1 MSMTTWA
8 DIRPGDRVML
18 KGDDWWVTDAEHD
31 HLGTVVVT
39 VKREGR
45 IVGPRHMDSAATV
58 ERVEHSPAPLPNL
71 IGDVVRAAEGELAAA
86 EAVAQVQLGA
96 VVIGR
101 KDGTAPWQVVGVDE
115 TMIHAHL
122 YTFHGI
128 DVVAV
133 GSAAEAMALHLADH
147 AAAVKAGAF
156 VEHEHVS

>member
-1 MSMTTWA
+1 MTMTTWA
-8 DIRPGDRVML
+8 DIRPGDVVRL
-18 KGDDWWVTDAEHD
+18 KGDDWTVTDTD
-31 HLGTVVVT
+31 TDDGQTMVVVQRAG
-39 VKREGR
+39 REFS
-45 IVGPRHMDSAATV
+45 RHMPAAGVV
-58 ERVEHSPAPLPNL
+58 ERVDPT
-71 IGDVVRAAEGELAAA
+71 IGETVREQAGELPAA

-147 AAAVKAGAF
+147 AAPVKAGAF
-156 VEHEHVS
+156 VEHEHVVA

>member
-1 MSMTTWA
+1 MTMTTWG
-8 DIRPGDRVML
+8 DIRPGDVVRL
-18 KGDDWWVTDAEHD
+18 KGDEWTVTQAEAETFEVI
-31 HLGTVVVT
+31 TVT
-39 VKREGR
+39 IQRAGR
-45 IVGPRHMDSAATV
+45 TVGPRGVERDAEV
-58 ERVEHSPAPLPNL
+58 ERVDLPGIADAVSL
-71 IGDVVRAAEGELAAA
+71 GEMVRSAEGDLAAA

-101 KDGTAPWQVVGVDE
+101 KDGAAPWQVVGVDE

-147 AAAVKAGAF
+147 AAPVKAGAF

>member
-1 MSMTTWA
+1 MTMVTWA
-8 DIRPGDRVML
+8 DIRPGDTVRL
-18 KGDDWWVTDAEHD
+18 KGEDWTVTRARGDGSP
-31 HLGTVVVT
+31 GTTTLVT
-39 VKREGR
+39 IERGDR
-45 IVGPRHMDSAATV
+45 IVGPREMPSNGVVECIYPTIGETV
-58 ERVEHSPAPLPNL
+58 REEA
-71 IGDVVRAAEGELAAA
+71 GELAAA
-86 EAVAQVQLGA
+86 EAVAQIQLGA

-101 KDGTAPWQVVGVDE
+101 KDGTALWQVVGVDE

-156 VEHEHVS
+156 IEHEHVS

>member
-1 MSMTTWA
+1 MTMTTWA
-8 DIRPGDRVML
+8 DIRPGDVVRLKGKLWTVTQADPLDAGRVMVSIRDAGTARWTNDRP
-18 KGDDWWVTDAEHD
+18 GDLA
-31 HLGTVVVT
+31 
-39 VKREGR
+39 
-45 IVGPRHMDSAATV
+45 V
-58 ERVEHSPAPLPNL
+58 ERVEPTT
-71 IGDVVRAAEGELAAA
+71 GETVREEAGELPAA

-147 AAAVKAGAF
+147 AAPVKAGAF
-156 VEHEHVS
+156 IEHEHVA

>member
-1 MSMTTWA
+1 MSSVTWA
-8 DIRPGDRVML
+8 DIRPGDVVRLKGKLWTVTQADPLDAGRVMVSIRDEGTARWTNDRP
-18 KGDDWWVTDAEHD
+18 GDLA
-31 HLGTVVVT
+31 
-39 VKREGR
+39 
-45 IVGPRHMDSAATV
+45 V
-58 ERVEHSPAPLPNL
+58 ERVET
-71 IGDVVRAAEGELAAA
+71 IGETVREEAGELPAA

>member
-1 MSMTTWA
+1 MTMTTWA
-8 DIRPGDRVML
+8 DIRPGDVVRL
-18 KGDDWWVTDAEHD
+18 KGDDWTVTAAERRD
-31 HLGTVVVT
+31 IISTLPAKIAVT
-39 VKREGR
+39 IERMGR
-45 IVGPRHMDSAATV
+45 AVGPRPMPADAEV
-58 ERVEHSPAPLPNL
+58 ERVEPT
-71 IGDVVRAAEGELAAA
+71 IGETVREAAGELPAA

-122 YTFHGI
+122 YTFHGV

-156 VEHEHVS
+156 IEHEHVS